1 MREGFRVVTY
11 NVHKCRGLDFRVSPQ
26 RIADVL
32 SEIDA
37 DIVALQE
44 VVADG
49 NGHTHENQAKY
60 IADELRLAFSIGEN
74 RLHRGASYG
83 NVVMTRFDLVG
94 SKNFN
99 ISVPGRERRGCLLGD
114 VKLRDASLVHIYN
127 IHLGTALRERNHQ
140 VRRLLDAEILS
151 REHAGPRLVLGDFND
166 WMRGMASRLLRSH
179 FHSADPETH
188 IPHRRTYPSFFPLMT
203 LDHIYYDTHLRLENA
218 FLHKSR
224 AAVVASDHLPL
235 VADFTLR

>member
-49 NGHTHENQAKY
+49 NGGRHEDQAKF
-60 IADELRLAFSIGEN
+60 IAEELGFGYSVGGN
-74 RLHRGASYG
+74 RLLRGASYG
-83 NVVMTRFDLVG
+83 NVLLTRFDLVD

-114 VKLRDASLVHIYN
+114 VKLKDTQLVHIYN
-127 IHLGTALRERNHQ
+127 IHLGTAFRERHHQ
-140 VRRLLDAEILS
+140 VRRLLDSEILA
-151 REHAGPRLVLGDFND
+151 REHVGPRLVLGDFND
-166 WMRGMASRLLRSH
+166 WMRGVASRLLRSH
-179 FHSADPETH
+179 FHSAEPETH
-188 IPHRRTYPSFFPLMT
+188 IPHRRTFPSFLPMVT
-203 LDHIYYDTHLRLENA
+203 LDHIYYDTHLRLEEA

-224 AAVVASDHLPL
+224 TAVVASDHLPL
-235 VADFTLR
+235 VADFTVK